1 MHWTSTFL
9 KIWVKNTFFAIQH
22 IGNRKRF
29 TEVLPHPPPPPRDQ
43 TYPFA
48 YGCGFTF
55 NTSYKNGMIGH
66 GGERCQNA
74 QKQFIIKTY

>member
-1 MHWTSTFL
+1 MGQKHL
-9 KIWVKNTFFAIQH
+9 FAIQH

-29 TEVLPHPPPPPRDQ
+29 TEVLPPHPPPPPPPPRDQ
-43 TYPFA
+43 TNSFA
-48 YGCGFTF
+48 YSCGLHDW
-55 NTSYKNGMIGH
+55 SR